1 MSKSPT
7 GSLFERVF
15 HRETDHGGWSM
26 GDALVLILDAVL
38 LVYSGYW
45 SWHFMQAPLPESDKV
60 LALVG
65 LWGLDV
71 GAVFWSLVWI
81 FGSTTRGQDAVSMVM
96 WIIDL
101 LGMTVTSF
109 VGFIGLSPVA
119 GQSDISRWVVSAII
133 MLNIVTG
140 FVYHMT
146 SPQTAAARKQRKMR
160 AEMSQTERDAAI
172 QIEREGMELTQSE
185 RMLEQRKALIEREKE
200 LTRQQLELEGIKRG
214 LQDARDNSTKL
225 TGDIAGKT
233 RKEVE
238 SAARQGAPEQV
249 DINNGE
255 TTESEPPATAPEPS
269 KLEQLREAIGR
280 VVPHGQ
286 GGNGTGNG
294 STDPNA

>member
-45 SWHFMQAPLPESDKV
+45 SWHFMQAPLPESDKI

-119 GQSDISRWVVSAII
+119 GQSDISRWVISAII
-133 MLNIVTG
+133 MLNIVMG
-140 FVYHMT
+140 FIYHMT
-146 SPQTAAARKQRKMR
+146 SPQTTASRKQRKMH
-160 AEMSQTERDAAI
+160 ADMAQAERDAAI
-172 QIEREGMELTQSE
+172 QIEREKMELAQLE
-185 RMLEQRKALIEREKE
+185 KALEQSQAMIEREKE

-214 LQDARDNSTKL
+214 LKAARDNSTKL
-225 TGDIAGKT
+225 TEDIAGKT
-233 RKEVE
+233 REQVE
-238 SAARQGAPEQV
+238 NAAREGQGAAPSTEPEQPEV
-249 DINNGE
+249 MSSKPEEKKPGVLE
-255 TTESEPPATAPEPS
+255 TISAKFHP
-269 KLEQLREAIGR
+269 
-280 VVPHGQ
+280 
-286 GGNGTGNG
+286 TGNG
-294 STDPNA
+294 SGDPN